1 MSNNI
6 TSNNNES
13 VGVGKGIS
21 NAELEKKYA
30 NQLEELKKK
39 VRELE
44 KTRNIN
50 QKLNIN
56 KHAEMVNL

>member
-1 MSNNI
+1 MNNNI
-6 TSNNNES
+6 SSNNNES

-21 NAELEKKYA
+21 NAELEEKYA